1 MGGRRCRSTTPQSR
15 GGSRSPKTRPAKI
28 SRPKGR
34 SGRAEDS
41 LQLEG
46 ETKAFGGFLGMGT
59 EERAIP

>member
-1 MGGRRCRSTTPQSR
+1 VTEG
-15 GGSRSPKTRPAKI
+15 ALW
-28 SRPKGR
+28 
-34 SGRAEDS
+34 RAEDS